1 MAPLATIMLNQNK
14 LNINKWYKVTLSEA
28 IPTVLA
34 ILYLAAA
41 AGAATARIHVNNAAS
56 ALAGFYRLPAL
67 GFAGLRE
74 RNGLHEV
81 DDLLVALTLDEGGA
95 RDFAERAAPI
105 TDVDAGGNW
114 AAFGAPSTS
123 LAPIV
128 QGEKIL
134 TLPRLT
140 P

>member
-1 MAPLATIMLNQNK
+1 MAPLATVMLNQNK
-14 LNINKWYKVTLSEA
+14 LNINKWYKVTLNEA

-81 DDLLVALTLDEGGA
+81 DDLLVALTLDEVRA
-95 RDFAERAAPI
+95 RDFAERGHPSPMWMPAAIGPPL
-105 TDVDAGGNW
+105 G
-114 AAFGAPSTS
+114 
-123 LAPIV
+123 L
-128 QGEKIL
+128 
-134 TLPRLT
+134 LPPPRH
-140 P
+140 PWCRAKRS